1 MSQDLAYFLGET
13 VFAPIEGALSAVG
26 VNSAFKT
33 GLLVAALTAGVY
45 WGLKPSSAFDKQ
57 GNARPWI
64 LLDSE
69 KSGPEPTTM
78 PWYLGSALTGYAVN
92 LII

>member
-1 MSQDLAYFLGET
+1 MGEKVFSPLEQTLA
-13 VFAPIEGALSAVG
+13 SVG
-26 VNSAFKT
+26 INTAFKT
-33 GLLVAALTAGVY
+33 GLVVFGLTAGVY
-45 WGLKPSSAFDKQ
+45 WLVKPSSAFDAR

-78 PWYLGSALTGYAVN
+78 PWYLGSALTGYAIN
-92 LII
+92 LIV